1 MSIDMSFEKAS
12 SSLDSFFYSQ
22 GMHLK
27 KKKLTYLPRAYH
39 PPLENRFQ
47 DASLT
52 LVRIHVVWCWSVRTW
67 SLKN

>member
-27 KKKLTYLPRAYH
+27 KKKAH
-39 PPLENRFQ
+39 VFAQ
-47 DASLT
+47 SLSPT
-52 LVRIHVVWCWSVRTW
+52 TW
-67 SLKN
+67 KLLSRCFINTS